1 MNIAL
6 EREGTFSVRHTKSNK
21 AQCGSRGTSVLH
33 YKVRI
38 EGRPEDLND
47 NGYLLDNNSIP
58 DYFAKKFRNIPHFKS
73 CEDIAKEACH
83 EFCQAVGKEGGR
95 CRRVTVSISGIQGSW
110 ITADMYQGG
119 ETLTSAAVA

>member
-1 MNIAL
+1 MAL
-6 EREGTFSVRHTKSNK
+6 IRYGLSGVHVTIGLNGVCFLIFFFSSRRRHTR
-21 AQCGSRGTSVLH
+21 CSRDWSSDVCSS
-33 YKVRI
+33 
-38 EGRPEDLND
+38 DL
-47 NGYLLDNNSIP
+47 P

-95 CRRVTVSISGIQGSW
+95 CRRVTVSISGIPGSW

-119 ETLTSAAVA
+119 GILTSAALA